1 MKWRNEIKIKKK
13 HNLFGVE
20 RTKRQSPVDLNITTR
35 HYLSTVGYVH
45 VSIIK
50 ANDNKVFETAEKN
63 VLYGRASNSH
73 PGETKV
79 VWRKETTV

>member
-1 MKWRNEIKIKKK
+1 MWNEGMKLKKK
-13 HNLFGVE
+13 NNLFGVE

-45 VSIIK
+45 VFIIK
-50 ANDNKVFETAEKN
+50 ANGNKFFETAEKN

-73 PGETKV
+73 PGEAKV